1 MKIGERIKELRVS
14 LNMTQ
19 DELAKLTGYKSRSSI
34 QKIESG
40 KRDITQSTIV
50 AFAKALQV
58 SPSVIMGWKKT
69 LRIIIFQTTQTSKA
83 LCPLHQCEK
92 YRFSGQ

>member
-19 DELAKLTGYKSRSSI
+19 EELAKLTGYKSRSSI

-50 AFAKALQV
+50 TFAKALQV
-58 SPSVIMGWKKT
+58 SPSVIMGW
-69 LRIIIFQTTQTSKA
+69 
-83 LCPLHQCEK
+83 E
-92 YRFSGQ
+92 